1 MTSKEMAM
9 KAANTLLDKKGRDVL
24 LIDISTKS
32 SFADYFVLATGGS
45 DRQVDTL
52 VEEVE
57 DRFSQEG
64 IEPKGVEGK
73 NGSGWVLMDF
83 GDIIVNTFT
92 QEQRERY
99 NLEKVWGDCHQTL
112 LDSEQ

>member
-9 KAANTLLDKKGRDVL
+9 KAANALLDKKGRDVL

-99 NLEKVWGDCHQTL
+99 NLEKVWGDCQQTL